1 LQEAVCSLMCTL
13 RCRNQELTNQA

>member
-1 LQEAVCSLMCTL
+1 LQDAVCSLIRTP